1 MKNNKLIQRL
11 IISLQIFYIILFF
24 SRNSINNIYFT
35 FFGSITISISSLI
48 LSIMNFRNKGNFKVL
63 LILISIVE
71 ILFTI
76 FIYLLPEAG
85 IPPLIKL
92 F

>member
-24 SRNSINNIYFT
+24 STNNINNIYFT

-63 LILISIVE
+63 LILISIAE

-76 FIYLLPEAG
+76 FIYLLPEAD
-85 IPPLIKL
+85 IPHLIKL